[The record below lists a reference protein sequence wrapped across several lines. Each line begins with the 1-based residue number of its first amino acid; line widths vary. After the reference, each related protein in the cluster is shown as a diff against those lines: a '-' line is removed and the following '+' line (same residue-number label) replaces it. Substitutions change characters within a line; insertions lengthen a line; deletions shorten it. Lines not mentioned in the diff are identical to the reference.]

1 MLIPAAT
8 AAFRDATAHISLELI
23 RGADAPAE
31 IVAET
36 AIQAV
41 RHESTGADTTV
52 PFKIR
57 VTSEFER
64 KYDYAIRA
72 WVDLDSDG
80 KPARGDLYSD
90 QRYSV
95 LPDQLERMITINVV
109 QH

>member
-1 MLIPAAT
+1 MVHDL
-8 AAFRDATAHISLELI
+8 
-23 RGADAPAE
+23 
-31 IVAET
+31 
-36 AIQAV
+36 
-41 RHESTGADTTV
+41 RHESGGADTSA

-57 VTSEFER
+57 VTSEFEG

-95 LPDQLERMITINVV
+95 LPDQLERMITIRVV